1 MADSFKIELPHI
13 MRDKDRHG
21 NVRFYVR
28 IHGRKMVR
36 LREEPGSPAFLNEY
50 TAALA
55 AIKAGAP
62 PPNAQPATNTLGWLV
77 GQFLK
82 SHPFRQLDA
91 RSQRVRDSILNEC
104 MAEPC
109 KPGHAF
115 LIRDIPLKM
124 LEPKVLKVLR
134 DRKSKTPGAA
144 NNRVRA
150 FRAVIKW
157 ALEAEHI
164 KTNPFE
170 GVTPLKYKK
179 QGFKA
184 WTLDEV
190 RQFEERHPVGSRPRL
205 ALALLLFTGVRR
217 SDVVRLGPQ
226 HVKSD
231 WLAFTTQKTDKTL
244 QLPILPKL
252 RAILDA
258 SPTGEAAFLETHLG
272 EPFTAAGFG
281 NWFRECCDRAGLK
294 DCSAHGLRKAGATI
308 AAENGATEKQLMAI
322 FGWETARLA
331 SYYSKAADQKKLA
344 GDAMHL
350 LDPGASG

>member
-21 NVRFYVR
+21 NVRVYVR
-28 IHGRKMVR
+28 IVGKPKVR
-36 LREEPGSPAFLNEY
+36 LKDQPGSPAFLKAY
-50 TAALA
+50 TAALDA
-55 AIKAGAP
+55 LKKDKEPVEAVH
-62 PPNAQPATNTLGWLV
+62 TLGWLV
-77 GQFLK
+77 KQFYN
-82 SHPFRQLDA
+82 SHPFRQLDG
-91 RSQRVRDSILNEC
+91 RSQRVRESILNEC
-104 MAEPC
+104 LAEPA
-109 KPGHAF
+109 KIGHPF
-115 LIRDIPLKM
+115 LMRDVPLKM
-124 LEPKVLKVLR
+124 LEPKALKVLR

-190 RQFEERHPVGSRPRL
+190 AQFETCHPVGTRPRL

-226 HVKSD
+226 HVKNGF
-231 WLAFTTQKTDKTL
+231 LTFTTQKTDKTL
-244 QLPILPKL
+244 QLPILPEL
-252 RAILDA
+252 REVIEATA
-258 SPTGEAAFLETHLG
+258 TGEKSFLETHMG

-331 SYYSKAADQKKLA
+331 AYYSKAADQKKLA
-344 GDAMHL
+344 KDAMHL
-350 LDPGASG
+350 LVPGSSG